1 MLMFCHYVIA
11 WRAIRNGRICGN
23 NWSQVIYTWSYALEK
38 SVQLTLYLYFIIG
51 WLAYL
56 DSEAFGTDK
65 GNEDRAYCVFWDRD
79 DEEPEDVED
88 DQAEEAGSAAGMAWA
103 EGGGGG
109 GARASNK

>member
-1 MLMFCHYVIA
+1 M
-11 WRAIRNGRICGN
+11 
-23 NWSQVIYTWSYALEK
+23 
-38 SVQLTLYLYFIIG
+38 QLTLYLYFIIG

-88 DQAEEAGSAAGMAWA
+88 DQAEEAGSAAGMACA

-109 GARASNK
+109 ESKQ